1 MAYVIAQNCCNEA
14 SCIPVC
20 PVNCI
25 HPTPDEPDF
34 ATAEMLYID
43 PDSCIDC
50 GACFDACPVSAI
62 HPDYELPAEQSI
74 FGEWNARYFDGG
86 AVTYSAVSS
95 SPPRR
100 SADAADGPL
109 AVAIVGSGPSGFY
122 AATELLG
129 VRSLDVSVDMFER
142 LPVPGG
148 LVRFGVAPDHQD
160 TKGVF
165 KSFASTLAHK
175 NFRFFGNI
183 EIGRDI
189 SHKELAARYHAVIY
203 AVGASSDRRLNIP
216 GEDLAGSHSAT
227 EFVAWYNGH
236 PEHRDADF
244 DLGVERAV
252 IIGNGNVAMDVAR
265 ILLSDVDR
273 LRTTDIADHALE
285 RLTTSKVREV
295 VLVGRRGPSE
305 AAFSGPELFGLGRL
319 EDASVRIASPEHYPS
334 AIQSGAGSGRMTEAK
349 LRLLDDLHA
358 RPEEHD
364 KVVRMSFLRSPLEI
378 LGTDCVTGIRL
389 SHNALVTD
397 DNGSVRAVAS
407 DEVEEIECGLVFR
420 AVGYRGVP
428 MDSVPFDDE
437 RGVLPNV
444 GGRIVESAGGP
455 VRTGLYTVGWV
466 KRGPSGVI
474 GSNKVCADETVEAL
488 LADFAAGRLTRTSE
502 VDVADELSG
511 VVDKAGWRA
520 IDTHERNLGKE
531 SSRPRVKLTSVEE
544 MLAAGGL

>member
-86 AVTYSAVSS
+86 ALTYSPVPI

-100 SADAADGPL
+100 SADPAAGPL
-109 AVAIVGSGPSGFY
+109 AVAIVGSGPAGFY

-129 VRSLDVSVDMFER
+129 VRALDVRIDMFER

-165 KSFASTLAHK
+165 KLFASTLAHK
-175 NFRFFGNI
+175 NVRFFGNT
-183 EIGRDI
+183 EIGADI
-189 SHKELAARYHAVIY
+189 THEELAARYHAVIY
-203 AVGASSDRRLNIP
+203 AVGASSDRRLDIP
-216 GEDLAGSHSAT
+216 GEDLPGSHSAT

-236 PEHRDADF
+236 PEHRDAGF

-273 LRTTDIADHALE
+273 LRSTDIADHALDT
-285 RLTTSKVREV
+285 LATSKVREV
-295 VLVGRRGPSE
+295 VLVGRRGPAE
-305 AAFSGPELFGLGRL
+305 AAFSGPELFGLGQL
-319 EDASVRIASPEHYPS
+319 DDTSVRIDSPEHYPS
-334 AIQSGAGSGRMTEAK
+334 ATGSGSGPGRMTEAK

-364 KVVRMSFLRSPLEI
+364 KAVRMSFLRSPLEV
-378 LGTDCVTGIRL
+378 LGTDRVTGIRL
-389 SHNALVTD
+389 SRNTLVTD
-397 DNGSVRAVAS
+397 EHGAIRAVAS
-407 DEVEEIECGLVFR
+407 EEVEEIDCGLLFR
-420 AVGYRGVP
+420 AVGYRGVRL
-428 MDSVPFDDE
+428 DSVPFDDV

-444 GGRIVESAGGP
+444 GGRIVESVGGP
-455 VRTGLYTVGWV
+455 VRPGLYTVGWV

-474 GSNKVCADETVEAL
+474 GSNKVCADETVGAL
-488 LADFAAGRLTRTSE
+488 LADFAAGHLRRTSE

-511 VVDKAGWRA
+511 VVDKAAWRA
-520 IDTHERNLGKE
+520 IDTHERARGREN
-531 SSRPRVKLTSVEE
+531 SRPRVKLTSVEE